1 MRPDCVVFDLG
12 GVLIEWDPRHLYR
25 RLLPDDPAVE
35 AFLDEVGFDEWN
47 HAMDAG
53 VGTWSAAVAEL
64 AARHPHRR
72 ELIAA
77 YPARFLE
84 TLAGP
89 IEGSVTLLG
98 ELHERGTRLVA
109 LTNWAAETFAMAR
122 GQMPFLDLFEAVV
135 VSGEERVA
143 KPDPAVFDLVVRRFD
158 LDPARTL
165 LVDDR
170 AANVEAAVTAGLQ
183 AVLFTGPDRLRAD
196 LVRMGLLDA
205 RGGAAAARDG

>member
-12 GVLIEWDPRHLYR
+12 GVLVEWDPRHLYR
-25 RLLPDDPAVE
+25 RLLPDDEAVE
-35 AFLDEVGFDEWN
+35 AFLAEIGFDEWN

-53 VGTWSAAVAEL
+53 EGTWSEAVAAL
-64 AARHPHRR
+64 AARHPHHR

-84 TLAGP
+84 TLAGA
-89 IEGSVTLLG
+89 IDGSVTLLG
-98 ELHERGTRLVA
+98 ELHRRGTRLVA

-122 GQMPFLDLFEAVV
+122 GEMPFLDQFEAVV

-143 KPDPAVFDLVVRRFD
+143 KPDPAVFDLVVRRFG
-158 LDPARTL
+158 LDPTRTL

-170 AANVEAAVTAGLQ
+170 MVNVEAAAAAGWQ
-183 AVLFTGPDRLRAD
+183 AVRFTGPEQLRGDLTRL
-196 LVRMGLLDA
+196 GLLD
-205 RGGAAAARDG
+205 DPT